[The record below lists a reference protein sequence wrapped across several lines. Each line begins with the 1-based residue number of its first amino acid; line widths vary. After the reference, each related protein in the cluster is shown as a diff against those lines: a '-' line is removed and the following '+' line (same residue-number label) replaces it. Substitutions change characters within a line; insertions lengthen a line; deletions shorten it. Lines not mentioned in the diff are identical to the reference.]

1 MPDSQMSREAAC
13 GGLHTAEQSNVRLIM
28 AHSLAGF
35 DYTGIGSRKTPANVL
50 KLMQAIGFR
59 LGSLGIRLRS
69 GGAEGADSAF
79 EVGARRAITEHHGPE
94 PLIFLPYPGFRGK
107 SRITFAPN
115 SQIHKEATRIIRD
128 LHPAWDRCSDF
139 AKKAHTRN
147 AFQILGSDLRKPSQ
161 FLVFYAEVSRGE
173 IQGGTR
179 TAVILAKKL
188 QIPCFNLFYS
198 STKPELK
205 AFLGID

>member
-1 MPDSQMSREAAC
+1 
-13 GGLHTAEQSNVRLIM
+13 LHTLEQSKEWHIV
-28 AHSLAGF
+28 AHSLAGLDF
-35 DYTGIGSRKTPANVL
+35 TGIGSRKTPGNIL

-59 LGSLGIRLRS
+59 LGLLDIRLRS

-79 EVGARRAITEHHGPE
+79 EVGARRAFTEKHGSE
-94 PLIFLPYPGFRGK
+94 PLIYLPYPGFRGK
-107 SRITFAPN
+107 PGITFAPN
-115 SQIHKEATRIIRD
+115 SQTWKEATRIIRD

-147 AFQILGSDLRKPSQ
+147 AFQILGSDLKTPSQ

-179 TAVILAKKL
+179 TAVVLAQKF

-198 STKPELK
+198 SAKPELK
-205 AFLGID
+205 AFLGIE

>member
-1 MPDSQMSREAAC
+1 
-13 GGLHTAEQSNVRLIM
+13 V
-28 AHSLAGF
+28 AHSLVGL
-35 DYTGIGSRKTPANVL
+35 DYTGIGSRKTPENIL
-50 KLMQAIGFR
+50 KLMQTIGFR

-79 EVGARRAITEHHGPE
+79 EVGARRAIKEQQGSE

-107 SRITFAPN
+107 SGITFAPN
-115 SQIHKEATRIIRD
+115 SQIWKEATRIIQD

-147 AFQILGSDLRKPSQ
+147 AFQVLGSNLDSPSH
-161 FLVFYAEVSRGE
+161 FLVFYAEVSRGQ

-179 TAVILAKKL
+179 TAVVLAKKF

-198 STKPELK
+198 STKQDLK